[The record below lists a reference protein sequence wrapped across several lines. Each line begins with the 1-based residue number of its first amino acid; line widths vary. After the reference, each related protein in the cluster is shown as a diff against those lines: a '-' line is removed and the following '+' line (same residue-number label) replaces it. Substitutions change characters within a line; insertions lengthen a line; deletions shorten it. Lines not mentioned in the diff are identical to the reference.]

1 MNKKKDVVNIAVGQ
15 ANMVVVD
22 AAVRPEMVVLRSIGM
37 FCSVL
42 TCRYCGWMRAAH
54 CAMVE

>member
-1 MNKKKDVVNIAVGQ
+1 MNKKKMVNIAVGQ

-22 AAVRPEMVVLRSIGM
+22 AGVRPEMVVLRSIGM